1 MKYLFILIL
10 TLIWSAATIAKND
23 LRPVDFKF
31 AWYYYTKGVMV
42 PSPDFLKK
50 D

>member
-1 MKYLFILIL
+1 MKYLFIL
-10 TLIWSAATIAKND
+10 TLIWSVVTIVKND

-31 AWYYYTKGVMV
+31 AWYYYTRGVMV
-42 PSPDFLKK
+42 PSSDFFIK